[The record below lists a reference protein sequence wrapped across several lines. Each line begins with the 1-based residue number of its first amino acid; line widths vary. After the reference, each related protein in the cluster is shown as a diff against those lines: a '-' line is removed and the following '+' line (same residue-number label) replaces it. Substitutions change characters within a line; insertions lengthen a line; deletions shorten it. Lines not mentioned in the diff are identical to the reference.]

1 MRIARSAFAL
11 FALSAAGCAVDAADP
26 ELALEAPPLS
36 ESWTVSTSA
45 SVASWDSG
53 LTANLSGWEYVHCN
67 LDYGDGYML
76 SGVNV
81 NQENLADPDE
91 FVARMT
97 GECWELDLADSTLP
111 KTGSFVSQP
120 IFEATGFRSG
130 VFQRMVPN
138 YTYPTGLHLKVNGN
152 GPGNGTYVKDVRI
165 AYAPLNMSNSALD
178 LSAASHTT
186 WAIGYAGHT
195 ETLSCPA
202 QQVMTGLALQY
213 DVIQGKIRKL
223 QIHCRA
229 LQP

>member
-26 ELALEAPPLS
+26 ELSLEAPPLS

-53 LTANLSGWEYVHCN
+53 LNSNLSDWEYVHCN

-76 SGVNV
+76 AGVNV
-81 NQENLADPDE
+81 NQENLSDPDD

-97 GECWELDLADSTLP
+97 GECWEFDLADSTLP

-120 IFEATGFRSG
+120 IFAATGFRSG
-130 VFQRMVPN
+130 VFQLMVADD
-138 YTYPTGLHLKVNGN
+138 TYPTGLHLKVN

-165 AYAPLNMSNSALD
+165 AYAPLNLNGSALD
-178 LSAASHTT
+178 PSAASDTG
-186 WAIGYAGHT
+186 WAIGYAGRT
-195 ETLSCPA
+195 ETLNCPA

-213 DVIQGKIRKL
+213 DVIQGEIRKL